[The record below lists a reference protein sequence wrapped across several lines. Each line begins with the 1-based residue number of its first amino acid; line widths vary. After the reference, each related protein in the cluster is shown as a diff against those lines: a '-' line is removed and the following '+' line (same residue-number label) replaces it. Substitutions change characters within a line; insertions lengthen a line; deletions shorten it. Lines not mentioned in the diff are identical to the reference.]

1 MGLRVSGWARTVA
14 PLALLALAL
23 PALTADPIGAASSA
37 DRPNIVLILTDDL
50 DARSLE
56 TAPEHSPNIAAL
68 REQGTAFANFVIT
81 MPLCCPSRASI
92 LRGQYAHNHGVL
104 NSGGQSTGFAAF
116 HGLDREGSTL
126 ATWLRD
132 AGYRTALLGKYMN
145 GYPGRAAA
153 ATYVPPGW
161 DEWGGYKMSVG
172 EEDFSYFDYELN
184 ENGSLVAYGSRPEDY
199 LTDVLAAKA
208 AAFITRSAEVGQP
221 FFLCLAPFA
230 PHAPATPAP
239 RHAEAF
245 PGLAAPRVPSLG
257 EVDVSDKPAW
267 VRDQVEIGPDEV
279 ALIDAHHGL
288 RMRSLLAVDDLVA
301 AVTDALRAT
310 GTLEDTYLV
319 FTSDNGFHLGE
330 HRIGYGKR
338 TPYEEAIRVPLLVRG
353 PGVPAGRVA
362 EELALN
368 VDLAPTFAELA
379 GAEVPAFVDGRSL
392 VPLLSGGQPAAWRQ
406 VGLVETFER
415 RKDSGSSQTSVPAFG
430 ALRTVDLSY
439 VEYATGERELYDLR
453 ADPYQMENL
462 AESAD
467 PAALERLSARLAELR
482 GCAGAGCRAAEDAP
496 LDLPGDG

>member
-1 MGLRVSGWARTVA
+1 MGLRVSRWTRTVA
-14 PLALLALAL
+14 VLVLLALVL
-23 PALTADPIGAASSA
+23 PALTDRPTGVARSA

-56 TAPEHSPNIAAL
+56 AAADQFPAIAAL
-68 REQGTAFANFVIT
+68 REQGTAFSNFVVT
-81 MPLCCPSRASI
+81 TPLCCPSRASI
-92 LRGQYAHNHGVL
+92 LLGQYAHNHGVL

-153 ATYVPPGW
+153 TYVPPGW
-161 DEWGGYKMSVG
+161 DEWAGYRMSAG
-172 EEDFSYFDYELN
+172 EEEFSYFDYELN
-184 ENGSLVAYGSRPEDY
+184 ENSWLVAYGSRPEDY

-208 AAFITRSAEVGQP
+208 TAFVARSAAAGQP
-221 FFLCLAPFA
+221 FFLYVAPFA

-245 PGLAAPRVPSLG
+245 PDPAAPRVPSFG
-257 EVDVSDKPAW
+257 EADVGDKPAW
-267 VRDQVEIGPDEV
+267 VRDQVEIGPDEA

-301 AVTDALRAT
+301 TVMDALSAS
-310 GTLEDTYLV
+310 GALEDTYV
-319 FTSDNGFHLGE
+319 FFTSDNGFHLGE

-353 PGVPAGRVA
+353 PGVPAGRVV

-379 GAEVPAFVDGRSL
+379 AAAAPGGVNGRSL
-392 VPLLSGGQPAAWRQ
+392 VPLLSGEQPAAWRQ
-406 VGLVETFER
+406 VGLIETFER
-415 RKDSGSSQTSVPAFG
+415 RKESGSSQTSVPAFR
-430 ALRTVDLSY
+430 ALRAVDLSY
-439 VEYATGERELYDLR
+439 VEYATGERELYDLQ
-453 ADPYQMENL
+453 ADPYQLENL
-462 AESAD
+462 AESTD
-467 PAALERLSARLAELR
+467 PAALERLSVRLAELR
-482 GCAGAGCRAAEDAP
+482 DCAEAGCGTAEDAP
-496 LDLPGDG
+496 LDLSGDG